1 MFITGVKMIKLWR
14 LLSISISV
22 AVILGLMLV
31 PAVPNVALAQTLN
44 CGIEVVPNMTKVGY
58 DEDFSVNISIIDTVA
73 QDIAA
78 WTVYMEFN
86 TTLMHVTG
94 IDPCTTLPTGYAPS
108 DVPGYPSWD
117 NTTGVLEHQSGTLF
131 GDPYVNTSFVVMTVH
146 FRSNNV
152 SGIGSLN
159 FEYINPLYRT
169 WVEDGGAQS
178 VLNWTMVVNGTVK
191 VGPPTLTINVTPA
204 GKGNVTING
213 VTPPSYPNTTTWSWD
228 QSVNLNAT
236 AASGYSF
243 VNWSGDLSGSGNT
256 TSITMDWDK
265 NVTAHFAPA
274 GITATLEG
282 HVAFPGRGTA
292 PDSRWIELFTV
303 KGFEAGNLSHM
314 IWTGNATTNNTGGFI
329 IAGLTPDTYDI
340 RIKGLTS
347 VSELNTSVAL
357 TAGNTTVVDF
367 GTMRE
372 GDCNG
377 DNWITGADRNLLYTG
392 WGSNKGGA
400 GWNPDCDLNADD
412 WLTGADRNLM
422 YTYWGQSGE

>member
-1 MFITGVKMIKLWR
+1 MIKVWR
-14 LLSISISV
+14 LLSVSIVV
-22 AVILGLMLV
+22 AVCLGLMLV
-31 PAVPNVALAQTLN
+31 PAAVSPEVASAAPDLN
-44 CGIEVVPNMTKVGY
+44 CGIEVVPDITGVGY
-58 DEDFSVNISIIDTVA
+58 NQNFSVNISIIDTVT

-94 IDPCTTLPTGYAPS
+94 INPCTMLPTGYAP
-108 DVPGYPSWD
+108 DDAPGYPKW
-117 NTTGVLEHQSGTLF
+117 NNATGVLEHQSGTSF
-131 GDPYVNTSFVVMTVH
+131 GEPYVNTSFDVMTVH
-146 FRSNNV
+146 FCSNNV
-152 SGIGSLN
+152 SGIGSLD
-159 FEYINPLYRT
+159 FVYINPIYRT
-169 WVEDGGAQS
+169 WVEDGGASS

-191 VGPPTLTINVTPA
+191 VGPPVLTVNVTPA
-204 GKGNVTING
+204 GMGDVNITGASI
-213 VTPPSYPNTTTWSWD
+213 PSSYPNTTTWDWD
-228 QSVNLNAT
+228 EVVNLT
-236 AASGYSF
+236 A
-243 VNWSGDLSGSGNT
+243 VNSVPNWTFTEWSGDLTGSDNT

-265 NVTAHFAPA
+265 SVTAHFAPS
-274 GITATLEG
+274 GTTATLEG

-292 PDSRWIELFTV
+292 PDSKWIEQFDVTL
-303 KGFEAGNLSHM
+303 FEAGNLSHV
-314 IWTGNATTNNTGGFI
+314 IWTGNAATDNTGVFT

-347 VSELNTSVAL
+347 VSELEEDVTL

-372 GDCNG
+372 GDCND

-392 WGSNKGGA
+392 WGSHEGGA